1 MEMGNPLWFAEEW
14 WAKDVTALVLTLND
28 RVLNDEQRKEVIM
41 LLLRREKKGWNDWLI
56 SDGIL
61 CDFGAVNQTMCAL
74 FLLKNINLFAFY
86 II

>member
-41 LLLRREKKGWNDWLI
+41 LLLRREKRVEMTDLFQTEF
-56 SDGIL
+56 SVIL
-61 CDFGAVNQTMCAL
+61 ELWIRQCVPY
-74 FLLKNINLFAFY
+74 FY
-86 II
+86 LRT